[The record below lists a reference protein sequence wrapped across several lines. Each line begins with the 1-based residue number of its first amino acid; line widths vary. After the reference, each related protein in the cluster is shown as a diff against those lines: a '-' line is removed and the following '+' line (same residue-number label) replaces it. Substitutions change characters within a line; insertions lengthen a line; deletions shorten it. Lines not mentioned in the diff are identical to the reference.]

1 MESAAEEKK
10 KQGNEEHK
18 KGNYQAAVR
27 CYTDA
32 ISKLDPLTAIDLN
45 PNEPSFYTNR
55 AFSNIYLK
63 EYRRAI
69 DDCEQSLQVNP
80 QFARAYKRLFKCY
93 LCIGDF
99 EVGSTHY

>member
-32 ISKLDPLTAIDLN
+32 ISKLD
-45 PNEPSFYTNR
+45 
-55 AFSNIYLK
+55 FSK
-63 EYRRAI
+63 K
-69 DDCEQSLQVNP
+69 P
-80 QFARAYKRLFKCY
+80 Q
-93 LCIGDF
+93 
-99 EVGSTHY
+99 